1 MSVNLLSEAI
11 AWMGCGPCSVKF
23 PDDFSWSS
31 FIPFCSHFTF
41 QFPPTYVLS
50 LGKSSL
56 KLKYCKGYLTWAFD
70 WYSMGLPS
78 WEENHLFS
86 FVWFSAWNLL
96 RDWSLHFC
104 SGSSLQIVSGE
115 WWPLKCLPAANG
127 SRPVSPWCREKSGPM
142 SQSAAAGRSRI
153 CCESDSTWM
162 GHFLIW
168 FGWFGGGLFCFYI
181 RVFKAGQRLWH
192 VIMTYSYGIFLHRR

>member
-1 MSVNLLSEAI
+1 
-11 AWMGCGPCSVKF
+11 MGCGPCSVKF

-104 SGSSLQIVSGE
+104 SGSSLQIVSGK

-127 SRPVSPWCREKSGPM
+127 SGTVSPWRREKCSHAVECC
-142 SQSAAAGRSRI
+142 SRSIRNFLWRCQYLNRRFLDLFWLVWWCFVLFWYKFFQSRPKTMA
-153 CCESDSTWM
+153 C
-162 GHFLIW
+162 
-168 FGWFGGGLFCFYI
+168 
-181 RVFKAGQRLWH
+181 
-192 VIMTYSYGIFLHRR
+192 TYDL